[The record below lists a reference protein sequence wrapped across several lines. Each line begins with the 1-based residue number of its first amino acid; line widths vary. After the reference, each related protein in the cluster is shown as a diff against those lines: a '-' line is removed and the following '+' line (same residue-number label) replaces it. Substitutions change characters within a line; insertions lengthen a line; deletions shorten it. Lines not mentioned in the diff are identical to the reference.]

1 MSFIIANLK
10 IFIQTFQSSTKSSNL
25 LLCEEDH
32 TAEDFIIFPITEYI
46 YIYNI
51 YIIYYIYSCS
61 IRNWTLGRHQQLYLG
76 FCEFFYLIN
85 FFDFQV

>member
-46 YIYNI
+46 YIYIYIYNK
-51 YIIYYIYSCS
+51 YIIYYIY
-61 IRNWTLGRHQQLYLG
+61 I
-76 FCEFFYLIN
+76 
-85 FFDFQV
+85 